1 MPSAQ
6 VVNFGED
13 PYANAMGGFARN
25 FLGEINEKAG
35 QRRNE
40 NIFQKI
46 KEKYGPE
53 AEPEDIFRDVL
64 EHEGLDQE
72 YKRNKL
78 NEIKEYASIAT
89 KGKTTPYQ
97 KAMLDIRQEELNLK
111 KTKAEKDEK
120 KNISPYQQKVLKN
133 QEIRLALER
142 QRLEQAAKVND
153 KKFPEHVD
161 KYTTSLL
168 KNAEEKLPAH
178 DKADLNSFIEQL
190 MSDKENPMSVND
202 AFNRAYDYIQ
212 ARREKVDTVKIT
224 PRPTKWG
231 GTTWADQEDIE
242 QSMEKAFTEL
252 KALHDED
259 GVDNQKELRAIAERA
274 GWKAEEITEM
284 LKAVFRGAGK
294 ALRGAPRKQSTPKQ
308 SAKIPFQEQGATS
321 QAAGLDDILFGE

>member
-13 PYANAMGGFARN
+13 PYANAMGVFAKN

-46 KEKYGPE
+46 KEKYGPD
-53 AEPEDIFRDVL
+53 APPEDIFRDVL

-78 NEIKEYASIAT
+78 NEIKEYAAIAT

-97 KAMLDIRQEELNLK
+97 QAMLDIRQEELNLK
-111 KTKAEKDEK
+111 KDKAEKGESE
-120 KNISPYQQKVLKN
+120 KNITPYQQKVLKN
-133 QEIRLALER
+133 QETRLALER
-142 QRLEQAAKVND
+142 QRLEQAAKTND
-153 KKFPEHVD
+153 KKLPEYVD

-178 DKADLNSFIEQL
+178 DKADLNAFVEQL
-190 MSDKENPMSVND
+190 MTDEENPMTVND

-224 PRPTKWG
+224 PRPSAWFGDNPKEL
-231 GTTWADQEDIE
+231 AENQ
-242 QSMEKAFTEL
+242 EKAYLEL

-259 GVDNQKELRAIAERA
+259 GIDNQKELRAVAERA
-274 GWKAEEITEM
+274 GWKPEEITEM
-284 LKAVFRGAGK
+284 LKAVFKGAGK
-294 ALRGAPRKQSTPKQ
+294 SLRGAPRKESSPQQ
-308 SAKIPFQEQGATS
+308 SAQIPFEEQGETAEAS
-321 QAAGLDDILFGE
+321 GLDDILFGE

>member
-6 VVNFGED
+6 VINFGED
-13 PYANAMGGFARN
+13 PYANAMGTFAKN

-46 KEKYGPE
+46 KEKYGPD
-53 AEPEDIFRDVL
+53 AKPENIFRDVL

-78 NEIKEYASIAT
+78 NEIKEYAAIAT

-97 KAMLDIRQEELNLK
+97 DAMLQIRQEELNLK
-111 KTKAEKDEK
+111 RDKANKGEGDKP
-120 KNISPYQQKVLKN
+120 ITPYQSKVLKN
-133 QEIRLALER
+133 QETRLALEK
-142 QRLEQAAKVND
+142 QRLQQAANTSD
-153 KKFPEHVD
+153 KKLPEYID

-178 DKADLNSFIEQL
+178 DKADLNAFIEQL
-190 MSDKENPMSVND
+190 MSDEENPMSVND

-212 ARREKVDTVKIT
+212 ARREKGDNFKIT
-224 PRPTKWG
+224 PRPSAWFGDNAKEV
-231 GTTWADQEDIE
+231 AESQ
-242 QSMEKAFTEL
+242 EKAYLEL

-259 GVDNQKELRAIAERA
+259 GIENQKELRAIAEKG
-274 GWKAEEITEM
+274 GWKPEEITEM
-284 LKAVFRGAGK
+284 LKAVFKGAGK
-294 ALRGAPRKQSTPKQ
+294 SLRGAPVKSSVPNPEQ
-308 SAKIPFQEQGATS
+308 SAQIPFEHQGQAS

>member
-13 PYANAMGGFARN
+13 PYANAMGTFARN

-46 KEKYGPE
+46 KEKYGPD
-53 AEPEDIFRDVL
+53 AQPEDIFKDVL

-78 NEIKEYASIAT
+78 NEIKEYAAIAT

-97 KAMLDIRQEELNLK
+97 DAMLKIRQEELNLK
-111 KTKAEKDEK
+111 KDKAEKGEGEK
-120 KNISPYQQKVLKN
+120 EITPYQKKVLKN
-133 QEIRLALER
+133 QETRLSLER
-142 QRLEQAAKVND
+142 QRLDQATKTQD
-153 KKFPEHVD
+153 KKLPEYVD
-161 KYTTSLL
+161 KYTTNLL

-178 DKADLNSFIEQL
+178 DKADLNAFIEQL
-190 MSDKENPMSVND
+190 MTDEENPMNVND

-212 ARREKVDTVKIT
+212 ARREKIDSVQIT
-224 PRPTKWG
+224 PRPSSWFKDNPD
-231 GTTWADQEDIE
+231 AIAENQ
-242 QSMEKAFTEL
+242 EKAYLEL

-259 GVDNQKELRAIAERA
+259 GIESQKELRKIAEKA
-274 GWKAEEITEM
+274 GWKPDEITEM
-284 LKAVFRGAGK
+284 LKLVFKGAGK
-294 ALRGAPRKQSTPKQ
+294 ALRGAPRKDSSPEET
-308 SAKIPFQEQGATS
+308 AEIPFEEQGE
-321 QAAGLDDILFGE
+321 AAEVGGLDDILFGE

>member
-13 PYANAMGGFARN
+13 PYANAMGSFARN

-53 AEPEDIFRDVL
+53 AKPEDIFRDVL

-97 KAMLDIRQEELNLK
+97 KAMLDIRQEELDLK
-111 KTKAEKDEK
+111 KDKAEKGDSEK
-120 KNISPYQQKVLKN
+120 PITPYQQKVLKN
-133 QEIRLALER
+133 QQTRLALER
-142 QRLEQAAKVND
+142 QRLKQAANTQD
-153 KKFPEHVD
+153 KKLPEYVD

-168 KNAEEKLPAH
+168 KNSDEKLPAH
-178 DKADLNSFIEQL
+178 DKADLNAFVEQL
-190 MSDKENPMSVND
+190 VSDKENPMSVND

-212 ARREKVDTVKIT
+212 ARREKIDNVKIT
-224 PRPTKWG
+224 PRPSAWFSDNPKEI
-231 GTTWADQEDIE
+231 AENQ
-242 QSMEKAFTEL
+242 EKAYLEL

-259 GVDNQKELRAIAERA
+259 GIDNQKELRAIAERA
-274 GWKAEEITEM
+274 GWKPEEITEM
-284 LKAVFRGAGK
+284 LKAVFKGAGK
-294 ALRGAPRKQSTPKQ
+294 ALRGAPRKDSSAQQ
-308 SAKIPFQEQGATS
+308 SAEIPRKEQGVAS
-321 QAAGLDDILFGE
+321 EEAGVDDILFGE

>member
-13 PYANAMGGFARN
+13 PYANAMGGFAKN

-46 KEKYGPE
+46 KEKYGTD
-53 AEPEDIFRDVL
+53 AKPEDIFRDVL
-64 EHEGLDQE
+64 EHEGFDQE
-72 YKRNKL
+72 FKRNKL

-111 KTKAEKDEK
+111 KKKAENGEGEK
-120 KNISPYQQKVLKN
+120 SITPYQKKVLKN
-133 QEIRLALER
+133 QETRLALER
-142 QRLEQAAKVND
+142 QRLEQAAKTND
-153 KKFPEHVD
+153 KKLPEYVD
-161 KYTTSLL
+161 KYTSSLL

-178 DKADLNSFIEQL
+178 DKADLNAFVEEL
-190 MSDKENPMSVND
+190 MSDEENPMSVND

-212 ARREKVDTVKIT
+212 ARREKIDTVKIT
-224 PRPTKWG
+224 PRPSAWFGDRPKELAET
-231 GTTWADQEDIE
+231 Q
-242 QSMEKAFTEL
+242 EKAYQEL

-259 GVDNQKELRAIAERA
+259 GIDNQKELRAVAERA
-274 GWKAEEITEM
+274 GWKPEEITEM
-284 LKAVFRGAGK
+284 LKAIFKGAGK
-294 ALRGAPRKQSTPKQ
+294 ALRGAPRKEINPEQ
-308 SAKIPFQEQGATS
+308 SAQIPFEEQGATS